1 MGEGGYSALGWVK
14 ASQVECDCGWGCNPC
29 GPGDMVK
36 DLSYSQAGLGCHVL
50 GSGGINILGP
60 TISDTAF
67 LLSLWLVSQATAAFV
82 HVIQMSRKTACSIFP
97 ANSRILFIDGYIFQ
111 KIC

>member
-1 MGEGGYSALGWVK
+1 MGEGGYSALGWGK

-50 GSGGINILGP
+50 GSGGTNILGP

-67 LLSLWLVSQATAAFV
+67 LPVAGFSSNCSLCTCHS
-82 HVIQMSRKTACSIFP
+82 
-97 ANSRILFIDGYIFQ
+97 NE
-111 KIC
+111 